1 MASRFNHS
9 DAEDFIDFFESSLSG
24 FVIADADGNITRINK
39 RVASWLN
46 TVPEKLLGQRFSN
59 ILTVGGR
66 IYFETHLWPLLR
78 LQGHFDEIALE
89 LADSGSGKLPVYING
104 DEKRDEHEK
113 VLLIRFN
120 IFRASDRRLY
130 EENLQIAKKLAQAE
144 LKLEQQNAL
153 IREQFIAVLGHDLR
167 NPLSG
172 IMNAAQLLA
181 RKNIGQSEKRLVDII
196 ESGSRRMH
204 EMINDIMDLARG
216 RLGGG
221 FNISPVKSDLEKLL
235 NQISDELMLA
245 WPERIIVMDFNI
257 NGLVECDPGRLAQ
270 LVSNLLGNAI
280 THGAADMPVVLHAI
294 TANDFWEISVIN
306 KGNPIPDGALKHL
319 FHPFRRE
326 GKKASKN
333 GLGLGLYIASEIA
346 KAHHGSLT
354 VKSDVEQTC
363 FTLRIPVLLKSSIYL
378 Q

>member
-1 MASRFNHS
+1 MASRFIHS
-9 DAEDFIDFFESSLSG
+9 DAEDFNDFFESSLSG
-24 FVIADADGNITRINK
+24 FVITDADGNIARINK

-46 TVPEKLLGQRFSN
+46 TVPDKLLGQRLST
-59 ILTVGGR
+59 ILTVGGK

-89 LADSGSGKLPVYING
+89 LADSSSEKMPVYING
-104 DEKRDEHEK
+104 YERRDEQGQ
-113 VLLIRFN
+113 VLFIRFN

-130 EENLQIAKKLAQAE
+130 EENLKMAKKLAQAE

-181 RKNIGQSEKRLVDII
+181 RKKIGQPEERLVNII
-196 ESGSRRMH
+196 ESGSKRMY
-204 EMINDIMDLARG
+204 EMINNIMDLARG

-221 FNISPVKSDLEKLL
+221 FQITLVKYDLEKLL
-235 NQISDELMLA
+235 NQVSDELKVT
-245 WPERIIVMDFNI
+245 WPDRIIASDFNI
-257 NGLVECDPGRLAQ
+257 NELVECDPGRLSQ

-280 THGAADMPVVLHAI
+280 THGASDTPVILSATTVS
-294 TANDFWEISVIN
+294 DFWKISVIN
-306 KGNPIPDGALKHL
+306 KGQPISEQALKYL
-319 FHPFRRE
+319 FHPFQRQN
-326 GKKASKN
+326 KQASQN

-346 KAHHGSLT
+346 KAHKGTLT
-354 VKSDVEQTC
+354 VKSNDEETC
-363 FTLRIPVLLKSSIYL
+363 FTLHIPL
-378 Q
+378 